1 MKARKPLTVDATLED
16 ELIKLL
22 IAYEL
27 IFRSNGI
34 DLFWDLKSCSIT
46 KIQNRI
52 LVSFER
58 LLQGAL
64 DSRYRPKR
72 ITVSTESDNP
82 LTTIRISGEQYH
94 VRPERFSNELDAL
107 FAKLDSNYQFAVFAD
122 SWTLTLNL
130 PSKQV
135 ESNGSSA
142 AQRQIEAENLRGL
155 AQLNNDA
162 MNYKPVLLLVEPN
175 DELRGFLLHLLDT
188 DYRVLEAI
196 DGEQALKLATVNV
209 PDLIISDTLIDKVDG
224 LTLLHYLA
232 QTEETSHIPL
242 IVLSGLKD
250 KQAKIDALQA
260 GAVDYVVKP
269 FIAAELLLKIR
280 NHVQNRYKTIILSN
294 GIIPSDRLR
303 KRHFER
309 DLKFISTMEAILKA
323 HSHSSSFDIK
333 ELAHKLS
340 VSERQLQRKV
350 KGIFSKTPAEYIRS
364 YRLERARSL
373 LLQGKPIYRVCEL
386 VGFSSTSYFSRSFK
400 AEFGCSPSELLR
412 DYMTEIES

>member
-1 MKARKPLTVDATLED
+1 MKARNPIAATTLED
-16 ELIKLL
+16 DLIKQL

-27 IFRSNGI
+27 IFKSKGI
-34 DLFWDLKSCSIT
+34 DLFWDVEGCSVT
-46 KIQNRI
+46 KTQASV
-52 LVSFER
+52 LTSLEQ
-58 LLQGAL
+58 LLQENL
-64 DSRYRPKR
+64 NSRHLPTR
-72 ITVSTESDNP
+72 ITISTRNDASH
-82 LTTIRISGEQYH
+82 TTVTVSGEQYR
-94 VRPERFSNELDAL
+94 VRPDRFSDELNAL
-107 FAKLDSNYQFAVFAD
+107 FAKLDSNYQFAVYAD

-130 PSKQV
+130 LSRQV

-142 AQRQIEAENLRGL
+142 AQRQIEAENLKGL
-155 AQLNNDA
+155 AQLNSDA

-175 DELRGFLLHLLDT
+175 NELRGFLLHLLDN
-188 DYRVLEAI
+188 DYRVLEAT
-196 DGEQALKLATVNV
+196 DGEQALELATANV

-232 QTEETSHIPL
+232 QTEETSHISL

-309 DLKFISTMEAILKA
+309 DLKFISTMETILKT

-333 ELAHKLS
+333 ELAHQLS

-400 AEFGCSPSELLR
+400 AEFGCSPSDLLR